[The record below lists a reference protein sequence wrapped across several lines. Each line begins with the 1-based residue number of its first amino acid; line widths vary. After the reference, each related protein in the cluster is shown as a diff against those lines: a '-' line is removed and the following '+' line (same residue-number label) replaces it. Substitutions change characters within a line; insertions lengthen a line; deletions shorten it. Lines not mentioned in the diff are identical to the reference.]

1 MTFLFID
8 FFLKT
13 EVMKFLIFRAFKMLV
28 SHHVKRA
35 VTRSMY
41 KPLPGQKNLK
51 NELIKGLDMFRS
63 MLTLKSN
70 EKAIR

>member
-8 FFLKT
+8 LKKKP
-13 EVMKFLIFRAFKMLV
+13 EVMKFLILKAFKMLV
-28 SHHVKRA
+28 SHHIKRA

-51 NELIKGLDMFRS
+51 NELIKGLDMFQ
-63 MLTLKSN
+63 KHIN
-70 EKAIR
+70 FEIK